1 MWKVVG
7 AKVRLV
13 SSAEVSAR
21 VSGRSELRSVRA
33 RFERKNSGAEVKK
46 TTLET
51 FVCLLLRSFRPF
63 SSFYSWV
70 HNDLACL
77 LLPRCPKNLCLAAF
91 ASLWYYFKARSIT
104 TWLFASIL
112 IVLHLASEWRI
123 ASFILQLFVCL
134 AVGAA
139 HNFALS
145 GGVIS
150 LQPLLGTSYHKPIV
164 LHLASEWRRASF
176 ILQLFVCLAVCAA
189 HNFAR
194 SGGGR
199 DFFVAFAWY

>member
-1 MWKVVG
+1 MIS
-7 AKVRLV
+7 LQP
-13 SSAEVSAR
+13 
-21 VSGRSELRSVRA
+21 
-33 RFERKNSGAEVKK
+33 
-46 TTLET
+46 
-51 FVCLLLRSFRPF
+51 LLGTSYHKP
-63 SSFYSWV
+63 
-70 HNDLACL
+70 
-77 LLPRCPKNLCLAAF
+77 
-91 ASLWYYFKARSIT
+91 
-104 TWLFASIL
+104 
-112 IVLHLASEWRI
+112 IVLHLASEWRK

-139 HNFALS
+139 HNFSLS

-194 SGGGR
+194 SGG
-199 DFFVAFAWY
+199 A